1 MSTLDCLRKNNK
13 CGLRLANKF
22 AEREFF
28 EIFITKE
35 NWVRTDEFGAIP
47 ILFPSKFLLKS

>member
-22 AEREFF
+22 AQREFF

-35 NWVRTDEFGAIP
+35 NWVRADEFGAIP
-47 ILFPSKFLLKS
+47 ILFPSKSLLKS